1 MIRYLKNTFFI
12 IMAVVLTFTSLQP
25 QIVTANNLFYTNND
39 IVFYNSSYSGC
50 YDETLSITAS
60 PDSEGN
66 QKRVAEYLI
75 NTPFEGNS
83 GDPLN
88 AVQMAAILG
97 NIQQESGF
105 NPQAGLGKNYQG
117 IVQWNSDR
125 WRGIDETKTSLD
137 NQLKHITKE
146 LDDDLYKKNLDEFW
160 GASNLDDL
168 EKATYAITRHYEI
181 AIKHEDAIKQWTNNT
196 DASSS
201 VQDWSKRIGY
211 AKHLYYT
218 YGSLAKTGYKPST
231 ECGELKSGG
240 MDLSEAKSFMKEY
253 KGLSDSDISKY
264 SINRANCVGGPLA
277 NCVAFSQYFI
287 NRYTDKKLTKTGNGR
302 DVVRSILSL
311 SGFTDGGTTPA
322 VYAVFSI
329 DDDLYGHTG
338 VVLGIDKDRGVVVIG
353 EAGCGF
359 GSQWTDAREYPLS
372 KFSNGKYTYAYTN
385 VDMGGEKE

>member
-1 MIRYLKNTFFI
+1 MIKKTHKISLI
-12 IMAVVLTFTSLQP
+12 FTSLLITLSTTIP
-25 QIVTANNLFYTNND
+25 QMVSANSDFYANND
-39 IVFYNSSYSGC
+39 IVFYDSSYSGC

-66 QKRVAEYLI
+66 QQRVAEYLI
-75 NTPFEGNS
+75 NTPFEGNN
-83 GDPLN
+83 GEPLN
-88 AVQMAAILG
+88 AVQMAAVMG

-125 WRGIDETKTSLD
+125 WKGIDEPKTSLD

-146 LDDDLYKKNLDEFW
+146 LDDDTYKNNLDEFW
-160 GASNLDDL
+160 GASSLNDL

-181 AIKHEDAIKQWTNNT
+181 AIKKDGAVKKWTNSSE
-196 DASSS
+196 ASSS

-218 YGSLAKTGYKPST
+218 YGSIAKTGYRPSP

-240 MDLSEAKSFMKEY
+240 MSLSEAKSFMKEY
-253 KGLSDSDISKY
+253 KGLSNSDIAKY
-264 SINRANCVGGPLA
+264 AINDAGCAGGPLA

-287 NRYTDKKLTKTGNGR
+287 NRYTDKKLTSPGNGR

-311 SGFTDGGTTPA
+311 SSFTDGGTTPA
-322 VYAVFSI
+322 VYAVFSV
-329 DDDLYGHTG
+329 DDDLWGHTG
-338 VVLGIDKDRGVVVIG
+338 VVLGIDKEKGVIIIG

-359 GSQWTDAREYPLS
+359 GAQWTDAREYPLS

-385 VDMGGEKE
+385 VDMGGEEE